1 MLLVSVQQQHLDQGL
16 RSLGVAEG
24 LLGRGT
30 ERFVDGREGALGAGL
45 VEGLG
50 AFQGAWLGQQSFQV
64 VVQYEVFGTAAGQP
78 PISLVAFVVVT
89 LGALAL
95 ALALAL
101 TFGAL
106 SKRIPAS
113 GGPYVYAREAFG
125 EFAGVFD
132 QAENRLH
139 TIKAVLVATL
149 ED

>member
-24 LLGRGT
+24 LLGRGP

-95 ALALAL
+95 ALAL

-113 GGPYVYAREAFG
+113 GRPYVYSRE
-125 EFAGVFD
+125 V
-132 QAENRLH
+132 R
-139 TIKAVLVATL
+139 
-149 ED
+149 

>member
-1 MLLVSVQQQHLDQGL
+1 M
-16 RSLGVAEG
+16 
-24 LLGRGT
+24 
-30 ERFVDGREGALGAGL
+30 DGREGALGAGL

-95 ALALAL
+95 ALAL

-113 GGPYVYAREAFG
+113 GRPYVYSRE
-125 EFAGVFD
+125 V
-132 QAENRLH
+132 R
-139 TIKAVLVATL
+139 
-149 ED
+149 